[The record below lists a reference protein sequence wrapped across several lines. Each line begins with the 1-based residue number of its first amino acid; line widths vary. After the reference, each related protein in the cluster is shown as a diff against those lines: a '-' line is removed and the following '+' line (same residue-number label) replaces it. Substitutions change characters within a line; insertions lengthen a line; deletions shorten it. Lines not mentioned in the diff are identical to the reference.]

1 MLNFWCIFTQVLK
14 ALNYLKTALDVMHR
28 DIKPSN
34 ILLNRNGSVKMCDFG
49 ISGHLVNSLAKTQVG
64 TQNYM
69 AVCYMAVNSVVFWN
83 IEVNFTFICIFYNF
97 LYRIF
102 PTINVIW
109 AVVIVWRIRVKII
122 RTVQC
127 CTEPWFSSKT
137 LALYKSLTYLLTVYH
152 NCTGHAKKK

>member
-1 MLNFWCIFTQVLK
+1 MLK

-69 AVCYMAVNSVVFWN
+69 AVCDMAVNSV
-83 IEVNFTFICIFYNF
+83 IF
-97 LYRIF
+97 
-102 PTINVIW
+102 
-109 AVVIVWRIRVKII
+109 
-122 RTVQC
+122 
-127 CTEPWFSSKT
+127 
-137 LALYKSLTYLLTVYH
+137 
-152 NCTGHAKKK
+152 